1 MGRGEWKESE
11 SALGTVEAA
20 WGVEPYQSTRGWERQ
35 RERRR
40 GRERSSRF
48 ICVDTPFHPYLG
60 AGLDERIQLRI
71 RDGLQA
77 DRHE

>member
-1 MGRGEWKESE
+1 MVGGGSERGERAKE
-11 SALGTVEAA
+11 
-20 WGVEPYQSTRGWERQ
+20 WGVGSGRRAKGWVRQ

-40 GRERSSRF
+40 EGRERSRRF

-77 DRHE
+77 NRHE